1 MANDNIKRY
10 LDYDGL
16 AYLINKFNSVIEA
29 NEYTTSEALNDLNK
43 KIAELNFNDNTGGFP
58 IIDADITQVDSV
70 YTTTENLNEL
80 ITPGQYIVDSSK
92 IQYEEDNFVKTL
104 YWLLSVDKVVYDNSE
119 SIVQTYYPLSYLSY
133 NWYNIPIGG
142 LLQRFY
148 EGNNTWTDLQ
158 VAAPGDVDP
167 SKFVTKNEF
176 DTNIIKYVSNEEK
189 VLYYSANIKSYRFL
203 LNININKYIL
213 FRTFPNIKLFFLPKN
228 STIIFAGICNNI
240 PKNA

>member
-16 AYLINKFNSVIEA
+16 VYLINKFNSVIEA

-148 EGNNTWTDLQ
+148 EGNNAWTDLQ
-158 VAAPGDVDP
+158 VAAPGDIDAT
-167 SKFVTKNEF
+167 KFVTNETF
-176 DTNIIKYVSNEEK
+176 TTTLDNYVD
-189 VLYYSANIKSYRFL
+189 KSS
-203 LNININKYIL
+203 YI
-213 FRTFPNIKLFFLPKN
+213 PNILKNGEPQAGDDKDNSLLLVLFLNYKH
-228 STIIFAGICNNI
+228 S
-240 PKNA
+240 